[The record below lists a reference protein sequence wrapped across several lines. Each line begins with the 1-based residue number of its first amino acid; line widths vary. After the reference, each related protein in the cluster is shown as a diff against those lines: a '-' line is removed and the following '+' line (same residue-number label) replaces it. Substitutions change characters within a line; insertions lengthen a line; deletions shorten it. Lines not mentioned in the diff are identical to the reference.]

1 MNSFLFQE
9 LLDATGARL
18 VRGDGAGRLRGVSTD
33 TRTLTEGQL
42 YLALA
47 GPNFD
52 GNHFAADACRRGAGG
67 LLLRAT
73 DDPREAEQFAELP
86 GHAPLATVADPLAAL
101 SALAAWH
108 RARLDVPVLGITGS
122 CGKTTTKNMVL
133 ELLADHLTVVASPAS
148 FNNEIG
154 VPHTLLLADGST
166 DVLVVEMGT
175 NAPGEIQ
182 ALCRT
187 ARPTCAIITNVGASH
202 LEGLG
207 SVEGVA
213 REKGELAAA
222 VPPDGFVVL
231 NADCRWTP
239 LLRSL
244 SSATVI
250 TFSIDGSGDL
260 NASDVWFHSGGTTF
274 TLDGTLDGTAEVT
287 VPLLGLHSVQNLLAA
302 MAACR
307 GLGLE
312 LDQVLS
318 SVGRLRAGRQRLEP
332 LEVGGLTLLDDTYNA
347 NPESAR
353 ASVRVLAGLHGYE
366 RRVLVMGEMHELGE
380 ASEELQ
386 REVGLHAAR
395 AGVDL
400 LVTVGAGAAPTAV
413 GALAEGLGGDRVV
426 PIASLE
432 VALATLPGLL
442 AKGDVVLVKGSRAA
456 GLERL
461 VQRLVLHFGTADN
474 EQTEGTEGTGETGE
488 TGETEG
494 TGEPGGTEQIAASGG
509 RGADGH

>member
-1 MNSFLFQE
+1 MSSFLFQE
-9 LLDATGARL
+9 VLDATGARL
-18 VRGDGAGRLRGVSTD
+18 VRGDGAGRLHGVSTD
-33 TRTLTEGQL
+33 TRTLQEGQL

-52 GNHFAADACRRGAGG
+52 GNHFAADACGRGAGG

-73 DDPREAEQFAELP
+73 DDPREAERCAALP

-122 CGKTTTKNMVL
+122 CGKTTTKNMVV
-133 ELLADHLTVVASPAS
+133 ELLEGHLRVVGSPAS

-154 VPHTLLLADGST
+154 VPHTLLLADRST
-166 DVLVVEMGT
+166 EVLVVEMGT

-182 ALCRT
+182 ALCQT

-213 REKGELAAA
+213 REKGGLAAA
-222 VPPDGFVVL
+222 VPQDGFVVL
-231 NADCRWTP
+231 NADCRFTP

-244 SSATVI
+244 TSAKVI

-260 NASDVWFHSGGTTF
+260 NASDVWFHRGGTTF
-274 TLDGTLDGTAEVT
+274 TLDGERSVT

-307 GLGLE
+307 GLGLP
-312 LDQVLS
+312 LDQVLP

-332 LEVGGLTLLDDTYNA
+332 IEVGGLTLLDDSYNA

-353 ASVRVLAGLHGYE
+353 ASVRVLAGLHGFE
-366 RRVLVMGEMHELGE
+366 RRVLVMGEMHELGG
-380 ASEELQ
+380 ASKEMHRELGRQ
-386 REVGLHAAR
+386 AAQ

-413 GALAEGLGGDRVV
+413 GALAEGLASERVV
-426 PIASLE
+426 HTASLE
-432 VALATLPGLL
+432 
-442 AKGDVVLVKGSRAA
+442 
-456 GLERL
+456 E
-461 VQRLVLHFGTADN
+461 
-474 EQTEGTEGTGETGE
+474 
-488 TGETEG
+488 
-494 TGEPGGTEQIAASGG
+494 
-509 RGADGH
+509 

>member
-1 MNSFLFQE
+1 MSSFLFQE
-9 LLDATGARL
+9 VLDATGARL
-18 VRGDGAGRLRGVSTD
+18 VRGDGAARFHGVSTD
-33 TRTLTEGQL
+33 TRTLTGGQL
-42 YLALA
+42 YLALS

-52 GNHFAADACRRGAGG
+52 GNRFAADASERGAGG

-73 DDPREAEQFAELP
+73 DDPADAERFAALS
-86 GHAPLATVADPLAAL
+86 GHAPVATVADPLAAL
-101 SALAAWH
+101 SALASWH
-108 RARLDVPVLGITGS
+108 RARLDCAVLGITGS

-133 ELLADHLTVVASPAS
+133 ELIAEHLTVVGSPAS

-154 VPHTLLLADGST
+154 VPHTLLLADEET

-213 REKGELAAA
+213 HEKGELAAA
-222 VPPDGFVVL
+222 VPQDGFVVL

-239 LLRSL
+239 LLRKMTK
-244 SSATVI
+244 AKVI
-250 TFSIDGSGDL
+250 TFSIDGDGDL
-260 NASDVWFHSGGTTF
+260 NATNVWFHSAGTTF
-274 TLDGTLDGTAEVT
+274 TLDGTSEVT

-312 LDQVLS
+312 LEQVLP
-318 SVGRLRAGRQRLEP
+318 SVGRLRAARQRMEP
-332 LEVGGLTLLDDTYNA
+332 LEVGGLFLLDDSYNA

-353 ASVRVLAGLHGYE
+353 ASVRVLAGLHGFE
-366 RRVLVMGEMHELGE
+366 RRVLVMGEMQELGE
-380 ASEELQ
+380 ASEELH
-386 REVGLHAAR
+386 REVGRQAAQ

-400 LVTVGAGAAPTAV
+400 LVTVGAGAAFTAK
-413 GALAEGLGGDRVV
+413 GALGEGLSSDRVV
-426 PIASLE
+426 HTANLE
-432 VALATLPGLL
+432 VALATIPGLL
-442 AKGDVVLVKGSRAA
+442 ADGDVVLVKGSRAA
-456 GLERL
+456 GLEQLVNRL
-461 VQRLVLHFGTADN
+461 K
-474 EQTEGTEGTGETGE
+474 QTHGTGEAAQTGE
-488 TGETEG
+488 
-494 TGEPGGTEQIAASGG
+494 TEQIAAGVG
-509 RGADGH
+509 RRDDGH